1 MIIELTGLLIN
12 TVKNYYGL
20 ITQAN
25 MIKSVYNYPI
35 STLFDI
41 ETQLIYTIPRY
52 QREYTWSRAQW
63 DALFEDLL
71 DNNPLYFLGSIICIN
86 QATDAHSIQ
95 DLELVDGQQRMTTL
109 SLLLA
114 AIYYSYKN
122 LPNLGIEQQMEL
134 YNLKH
139 KLVLKRT
146 PNQPR
151 LIPQV
156 QNNNQQDYFAVLG
169 VIGVLEDVETV
180 ANAGNRRVF
189 KAFRHFLSRVEMYLE
204 KAENPILKLQD
215 LLDKVNTA
223 TLVKIEVAGHSDAY
237 TLFES
242 LNNRGVPLTAIDLI
256 KNKLLAVLESQ
267 DKGSIDKQYNRW
279 KKVLEALGDDYAVQE
294 RFFRQYYNAF
304 KPSLKNIVSVPV
316 ATKSNLIHIYE
327 KLITHNAEEFLQ
339 TMIRMSK
346 HYSQIVGYQAV
357 PDQPDLSSLLLSLDR
372 IQGAAAYL
380 LLMVLFE
387 RKKELKLE
395 DMQLEQITEFLIAFF
410 VRRNTTDLPPTRD
423 LTRIFMDVAEKISV
437 LRSTEVTKY
446 IQTRLKKESASDEQF
461 EKSLKG
467 PVYED
472 NKAVCRFVLCALE
485 EDRMTRETE
494 VDLWALR
501 GKQYVWT
508 IEHIFPQGDNIPQ
521 SWIKMIAQGDADLA
535 EEYRQSYVHHLGN
548 LTISGYNS
556 ALGNK
561 SFEEK
566 KNRKDDQNRNVGYN
580 NGLYLNESLIN
591 EVSWSVGKIE
601 ARTKKLV
608 KEVIAKYPLTV
619 LTIDPF

>member
-1 MIIELTGLLIN
+1 
-12 TVKNYYGL
+12 
-20 ITQAN
+20 
-25 MIKSVYNYPI
+25 MIKSVYNYPV
-35 STLFDI
+35 STLLDI
-41 ETQLIYTIPRY
+41 ESGVVYAIPRY

-63 DALFEDLL
+63 DALFDDLL
-71 DNNPLYFLGSIICIN
+71 ENEPNYFLGSIICIN
-86 QATDAHSIQ
+86 QSQDALSVQ
-95 DLELVDGQQRMTTL
+95 SLELVDGQQRMTTL

-114 AIYYSYKN
+114 AIYQSFRV
-122 LPNLGIEQQMEL
+122 LPNLGMEQQIEL

-139 KLVLKRT
+139 KLVLKKKSDQT
-146 PNQPR
+146 R

-169 VIGVLEDVETV
+169 KAGILDDVEQV
-180 ANAGNRRVF
+180 QHAGNRRVL
-189 KAFRHFLSRVEMYLE
+189 KAYRHFLWRIEQYLQE
-204 KAENPILKLQD
+204 LSEPVAGLQA

-256 KNKLLAVLESQ
+256 KNKLLAVLEAKDS
-267 DKGSIDKQYNRW
+267 GSIDKHYNRW
-279 KKVLEALGDDYAVQE
+279 KKVIDALGDDYAVQE

-304 KPSLKNIVSVPV
+304 KPDLKDIVSVPV
-316 ATKSNLIHIYE
+316 ATKSNLMHVYE
-327 KLITHNAEEFLQ
+327 KLIAHDAESFLQ
-339 TMIRMSK
+339 AMIRLSA
-346 HYSQIVGYQAV
+346 HYAQIVGYRAV
-357 PDQPDLSSLLLSLDR
+357 PEQPKLSGLLLSLDR

-387 RKKELKLE
+387 RKDALE
-395 DMQLEQITEFLIAFF
+395 LEQEHLEQVVHFLIAFF

-423 LTRIFMDVAEKISV
+423 LTRIFMDVAETV
-437 LRSTEVTKY
+437 LALKGQAVVSH
-446 IQTRLKKESASDEQF
+446 IQQRLTGESASDEQF

-485 EDRMTRETE
+485 ESRMTLETR
-494 VDLWALR
+494 VDLWALK

-508 IEHIFPQGDNIPQ
+508 IEHIFPQGENIPDTWVQ
-521 SWIKMIAQGDADLA
+521 MIANGDAALA
-535 EEYRQSYVHHLGN
+535 EQYRQTYAHCLGN

-561 SFEEK
+561 SFAEK
-566 KNRKDDQNRNVGYN
+566 QSRLDSQGRKVGYN
-580 NGLYLNESLIN
+580 NGLHLNQALVN
-591 EVSWSVGKIE
+591 ETSWTVDKLK
-601 ARTKKLV
+601 ARTDLLV
-608 KEVIAKYPLTV
+608 QEVLQKYPLSV
-619 LTIDPF
+619 L

>member
-1 MIIELTGLLIN
+1 
-12 TVKNYYGL
+12 
-20 ITQAN
+20 
-25 MIKSVYNYPI
+25 MIKSVYNYPV
-35 STLFDI
+35 STLLDI
-41 ETQLIYTIPRY
+41 ESGVVYAIPRY

-63 DALFEDLL
+63 DALFDDLL
-71 DNNPLYFLGSIICIN
+71 DNELHYFLGSIICIN
-86 QATDAHSIQ
+86 QSQ
-95 DLELVDGQQRMTTL
+95 DTLAVQELELVDGQQRMTTL

-114 AIYYSYKN
+114 AIYDSFNK
-122 LPNLGIEQQMEL
+122 LPNLGIEQQIEL

-139 KLVLKRT
+139 KLVLKKA

-156 QNNNQQDYFAVLG
+156 QNSNQQDYFTVLG
-169 VIGVLEDVETV
+169 QIGILEDVETV

-189 KAFRHFLSRVEMYLE
+189 KAFRHFLSRIELFLE
-204 KAENPILKLQD
+204 HSTDPLTKLQG
-215 LLDKVNTA
+215 LLEKVNTA

-279 KKVLEALGDDYAVQE
+279 KKVIEALSDDYAVQE

-304 KPSLKNIVSVPV
+304 KSSLKNIVSVPV
-316 ATKSNLIHIYE
+316 ATKSNLIHVYE
-327 KLITHNAEEFLQ
+327 KLISNDAEVFLQ
-339 TMIRMSK
+339 AMIRMSE
-346 HYSQIVGYQAV
+346 HYAQIVGYR
-357 PDQPDLSSLLLSLDR
+357 PIPGQPKLSALLLALDR

-387 RKKELKLE
+387 RKAALKLE
-395 DMQLEQITEFLIAFF
+395 DIHLEQTVDFLIAFF

-423 LTRIFMDVAEKISV
+423 LTRIFMDVAESILTLHGV
-437 LRSTEVTKY
+437 EVVRH
-446 IQTRLKKESASDEQF
+446 IQSKLKAESASDEQF
-461 EKSLKG
+461 VKSLKG

-485 EDRMTRETE
+485 ESKMTRENQ
-494 VDLWALR
+494 VDLWALKA
-501 GKQYVWT
+501 KQYIWT
-508 IEHIFPQGDNIPQ
+508 IEHIFPQGDNIPT
-521 SWIKMIAQGDADLA
+521 SWVKMIADGDAVLA
-535 EEYRQSYVHHLGN
+535 EEYRQSYVHCLGN

-566 KNRKDDQNRNVGYN
+566 KNRVDSQDRKVGYN
-580 NGLYLNESLIN
+580 NGLYLNESLIT
-591 EVSWSVGKIE
+591 EDSWSVEKIE
-601 ARTKKLV
+601 ARTGKLV
-608 KEVIAKYPLTV
+608 AEVMKKYPLMV
-619 LTIDPF
+619 LNADA

>member
-1 MIIELTGLLIN
+1 
-12 TVKNYYGL
+12 
-20 ITQAN
+20 
-25 MIKSVYNYPI
+25 MIKSVYNYPV
-35 STLFDI
+35 STLLDI
-41 ETQLIYTIPRY
+41 ESGVVYAIPRY

-71 DNNPLYFLGSIICIN
+71 DNELHYFLGSIICIN
-86 QATDAHSIQ
+86 QSQDALTVQS
-95 DLELVDGQQRMTTL
+95 LELVDGQQRMTTL

-114 AIYYSYKN
+114 AIYHSFRS
-122 LPNLGIEQQMEL
+122 LPGLSMEQQIEL

-139 KLVLKRT
+139 KLVLKKK
-146 PNQPR
+146 PDQPR

-169 VIGVLEDVETV
+169 QTGILDDVDPV
-180 ANAGNRRVF
+180 PNAGNRRVL
-189 KAFRHFLSRVEMYLE
+189 KAFRHFLGRIEQYFEQCADSVAGLMALLE
-204 KAENPILKLQD
+204 
-215 LLDKVNTA
+215 KVNTA

-256 KNKLLAVLESQ
+256 KNKLLAVLESK
-267 DKGSIDKQYNRW
+267 DPGSIDKQYNRW
-279 KKVLEALGDDYAVQE
+279 KKVIDALGDDYAVQE

-304 KPSLKNIVSVPV
+304 KPDLKDIVSVPV
-316 ATKSNLIHIYE
+316 ATKSNLMQVYE
-327 KLITHNAEEFLQ
+327 KLIAHDAEGFLQ
-339 TMIRMSK
+339 AMIRLST
-346 HYSQIVGYQAV
+346 HYAQIVGYRAV
-357 PDQPDLSSLLLSLDR
+357 PEQPQLSNLLLSLDR

-387 RKKELKLE
+387 RQTELDLKHE
-395 DMQLEQITEFLIAFF
+395 HLEQVVSFLIAFF

-423 LTRIFMDVAEKISV
+423 LTRNFMDVAEGIRA
-437 LRSTEVTKY
+437 LRGGDVVSH
-446 IQTRLKKESASDEQF
+446 IQHRLKAESASDEQF

-472 NKAVCRFVLCALE
+472 NKAVCRYVLCALE
-485 EDRMTRETE
+485 EIRMTRETQ

-508 IEHIFPQGDNIPQ
+508 IEHIFPQGENIPD
-521 SWIKMIAQGDADLA
+521 SWVQMIADGDANLA
-535 EEYRQSYVHHLGN
+535 EQHRQTYAHCLGN

-566 KNRKDDQNRNVGYN
+566 KNRTDSQGRKVGYN
-580 NGLYLNESLIN
+580 NGLYLNQSLVN
-591 EVSWSVGKIE
+591 EISWTIDKLK
-601 ARTKKLV
+601 ARTHQV
-608 KEVIAKYPLTV
+608 VQEVLEKYPLAITSQ
-619 LTIDPF
+619 

>member
-1 MIIELTGLLIN
+1 
-12 TVKNYYGL
+12 
-20 ITQAN
+20 
-25 MIKSVYNYPI
+25 MIKSVYNYPV
-35 STLFDI
+35 STLLDI
-41 ETQLIYTIPRY
+41 ESGVVYAIPRY

-63 DALFEDLL
+63 DALFDDLL
-71 DNNPLYFLGSIICIN
+71 ENEPNYFLGSIICIN
-86 QATDAHSIQ
+86 QSQDALSVQ
-95 DLELVDGQQRMTTL
+95 SLELVDGQQRMTTL

-114 AIYYSYKN
+114 AIYQSFRV
-122 LPNLGIEQQMEL
+122 LPNLGMEQQIEL

-139 KLVLKRT
+139 KLVLKKKSD
-146 PNQPR
+146 QPR

-169 VIGVLEDVETV
+169 KAGILDDVEQV
-180 ANAGNRRVF
+180 QHAGNRRVL
-189 KAFRHFLSRVEMYLE
+189 KAYRHFLWRIEQYLQE
-204 KAENPILKLQD
+204 LSEPVAGLQA

-256 KNKLLAVLESQ
+256 KNKLLAVLEAKDS
-267 DKGSIDKQYNRW
+267 GSIDKHYNRW
-279 KKVLEALGDDYAVQE
+279 KKVIDALGDDYAVQE

-304 KPSLKNIVSVPV
+304 KPDLKDIVSVPV
-316 ATKSNLIHIYE
+316 ATKSNLMQVYE
-327 KLITHNAEEFLQ
+327 KLIAHDAESFLQ
-339 TMIRMSK
+339 AMIRLSA
-346 HYSQIVGYQAV
+346 HYAQIVGYRAV
-357 PDQPDLSSLLLSLDR
+357 PEQPKLSGLLLSLDR

-387 RKKELKLE
+387 RKDTLE
-395 DMQLEQITEFLIAFF
+395 LEQEHLEQVVHFLIAFF

-423 LTRIFMDVAEKISV
+423 LTRIFMDVAETALALKGQAVVSH
-437 LRSTEVTKY
+437 
-446 IQTRLKKESASDEQF
+446 IQQRLTGESASDEQF

-485 EDRMTRETE
+485 ESRMTVETR
-494 VDLWALR
+494 VDLWALK

-508 IEHIFPQGDNIPQ
+508 IEHIFPQGENIPDTWVQ
-521 SWIKMIAQGDADLA
+521 MIANGDAALA
-535 EEYRQSYVHHLGN
+535 EQHRQTYAHCLGN

-561 SFEEK
+561 SFAEK
-566 KNRKDDQNRNVGYN
+566 QSRLDSQGRKVGYN
-580 NGLYLNESLIN
+580 NGLHLNQALAN
-591 EVSWSVGKIE
+591 ETSWTVDKLK
-601 ARTKKLV
+601 ARTDLLV
-608 KEVIAKYPLTV
+608 QEVLQKYPLSV
-619 LTIDPF
+619 L